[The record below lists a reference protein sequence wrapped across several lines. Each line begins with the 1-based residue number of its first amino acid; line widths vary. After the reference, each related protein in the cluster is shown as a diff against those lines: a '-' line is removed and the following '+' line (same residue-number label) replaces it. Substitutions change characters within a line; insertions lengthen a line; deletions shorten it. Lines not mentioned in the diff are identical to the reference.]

1 MTVVEVIE
9 MNVEPTVVLNV
20 DDYDPARYAR
30 TRALARGGFR
40 VVEAADGA
48 GALRAA
54 RETRPS
60 LVVLDVNLPDMSGID
75 VCRRLKSDPAMAP
88 ISVLQV
94 SAAMVS
100 DEHRVSGLNA
110 GADAYLTEP
119 IDPPVLVATVNA
131 LLRMRRAEEEA
142 LAANRA
148 KDEFVAT
155 LSHELRTP
163 LTSIVGW
170 VRMLREGKLDGAR
183 AAQALATIERN
194 ALTQVRLIDDLLD
207 VSRIVSGS
215 LRLHIGRITPR
226 EIVDNALASMRP
238 AIQAK
243 GLCAEIVAD
252 PAMPA
257 IAGDAVRLQQVIWN
271 LVSNA
276 VKFTPAG
283 GTIRIIV
290 DRDDDHVSIAISDSG
305 EGIDPAFL
313 PHVFERFRQAP
324 GVGTRQGTGLGLGL
338 WVVRQVVELHGGTVA
353 VASEGRGRGATF
365 TVRLPIDGRAPA
377 PHR

>member
-1 MTVVEVIE
+1 
-9 MNVEPTVVLNV
+9 
-20 DDYDPARYAR
+20 
-30 TRALARGGFR
+30 
-40 VVEAADGA
+40 
-48 GALRAA
+48 
-54 RETRPS
+54 
-60 LVVLDVNLPDMSGID
+60 
-75 VCRRLKSDPAMAP
+75 
-88 ISVLQV
+88 
-94 SAAMVS
+94 
-100 DEHRVSGLNA
+100 
-110 GADAYLTEP
+110 
-119 IDPPVLVATVNA
+119 
-131 LLRMRRAEEEA
+131 
-142 LAANRA
+142 
-148 KDEFVAT
+148 
-155 LSHELRTP
+155 
-163 LTSIVGW
+163 
-170 VRMLREGKLDGAR
+170 
-183 AAQALATIERN
+183 
-194 ALTQVRLIDDLLD
+194 
-207 VSRIVSGS
+207 VSGS

>member
-1 MTVVEVIE
+1 
-9 MNVEPTVVLNV
+9 
-20 DDYDPARYAR
+20 
-30 TRALARGGFR
+30 
-40 VVEAADGA
+40 
-48 GALRAA
+48 
-54 RETRPS
+54 
-60 LVVLDVNLPDMSGID
+60 VLDVNLPDMSGID